1 MRRIRLY
8 CDPADFSLQS
18 GFCGE
23 LDPRNTHYL
32 KNVLRVRAEQALVL
46 FDGEGHEYQAK
57 VKTVGRRDIEIEI
70 GNQISRDQSPES
82 ELNIQ
87 LGIGISKGE
96 RMDWVM
102 QKATEMGVAGIH
114 PLSTQRCD
122 VKLDASRMEKKL
134 GHWKS
139 VLVSA
144 TEQSNRVCI
153 PGLNSPVRFDEFAEA
168 PADLKLLFDPNGI
181 ALTAVARDLPAP
193 TSVAIAIGP
202 EGGFCE
208 EELAVAENSGFRICS
223 MGPRV
228 LRTETAPVAALAVIQ
243 QLWGDF

>member
-46 FDGEGHEYQAK
+46 FDGEGREFEAK

-70 GNQISRDQSPES
+70 GDLISRGQSPES
-82 ELNIQ
+82 ELTIQ

-102 QKATEMGVAGIH
+102 QKATEMGVANIY
-114 PLSTQRCD
+114 PLFTERCD

-134 GHWKS
+134 NHWKS

-144 TEQSNRVCI
+144 TEQSNRICI
-153 PGLNSPVRFDEFAEA
+153 PGLNSPTSFKKFAEV
-168 PADLKLLFDPNGI
+168 PADLKLLFDPDGI
-181 ALTAVARDLPAP
+181 ALAHVARQIPAP
-193 TSVAIAIGP
+193 QSVAIAIGP
-202 EGGFCE
+202 EGGFCK
-208 EELAVAENSGFRICS
+208 EELTVAEQSGFRVCA
-223 MGPRV
+223 MGPRI

-243 QLWGDF
+243 HLWGDF